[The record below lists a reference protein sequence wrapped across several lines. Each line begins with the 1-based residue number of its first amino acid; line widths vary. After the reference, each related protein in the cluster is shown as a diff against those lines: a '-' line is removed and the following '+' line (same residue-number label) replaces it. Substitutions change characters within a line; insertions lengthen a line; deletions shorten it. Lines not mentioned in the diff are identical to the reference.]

1 MKNVLILLRTNFRTS
16 YNSLAKNKKLRPI
29 FAIGIGIAGVVAFYF
44 LLKLSRFLYNL
55 KIPLVNI
62 SLAPLILNTVMLI
75 AFIYLLLGSFSIM
88 LSTLYFSSDTML
100 LLSLPLKERDVFSG
114 RFMFTVFEESIWLFF
129 LMYPFFVGYGMVHQA
144 NMIFYAE
151 TLLFVLL
158 FPVIPLTVAVFVI
171 LPLAKKIHPR
181 KLQNIIMVINVVFG
195 ILIVGIM
202 QIANPSYQIVSKDA
216 LTNLFSHGFSLMR
229 FLPTNIGVYLTMS
242 LAERNILI
250 GTFIFTIYLVISAG
264 LFYLC
269 TLLSLNTY
277 KEGLGKIREVQYVK
291 ISKRKAE
298 KEFKGF
304 SFLPTKIK
312 AIAEK
317 DVKMIRRDQKLS
329 VSILPIIAYLAVFFF
344 IFVVVLGKK
353 PSGNESFDLSFFMLL
368 FFFVFSSYMASLQ
381 IAPMLF
387 YTESK
392 SVWVLFTSK
401 ITSQELLWSKFVI
414 PFLLGEVM
422 NVLFFILMI
431 LVRHPSINM
440 ILVSVALA
448 LFLPFIFSIIGVST
462 SAMFPV
468 FKEVKNPKKIT
479 PGKVVLIQTVMG
491 YAMFGIAF
499 GFFFLNNLFV
509 KIWGG
514 TVAGIVIFILVGI
527 LSFAIGFSLML
538 AGSRRLKY
546 VEIQ

>member
-1 MKNVLILLRTNFRTS
+1 MKNVLILLRTNFRIS
-16 YNSLAKNKKLRPI
+16 YNSLAKNKKLRLI
-29 FAIGIGIAGVVAFYF
+29 FAIGIGVAGVVAFY
-44 LLKLSRFLYNL
+44 LLLRLSRFLYNL

-62 SLAPLILNTVMLI
+62 SLAPLILNIVMLI

-100 LLSLPLKERDVFSG
+100 LLSLPLKERDVFLG
-114 RFMFTVFEESIWLFF
+114 RFVFTVFEESIWLLF
-129 LMYPFFVGYGMVHQA
+129 LMYPFFVGYGVVNQA

-158 FPVIPLTVAVFVI
+158 FPVIPLAVAVFVI

-195 ILIVGIM
+195 ILIVGTM

-250 GTFIFTIYLVISAG
+250 GTFIFAIYLVISAG
-264 LFYLC
+264 AFC
-269 TLLSLNTY
+269 FCILLSLNTY
-277 KEGLGKIREVQYVK
+277 KEGLGKIRTVQYVK
-291 ISKRKAE
+291 IVKRKAE

-312 AIAEK
+312 AVAEK

-329 VSILPIIAYLAVFFF
+329 VSIFPIIAYLAVFFF

-353 PSGNESFDLSFFMLL
+353 PSANEPLDLSFFTLL

-387 YTESK
+387 YTESR
-392 SVWVLFTSK
+392 SVWVLFASK

-414 PFLLGEVM
+414 PFLLGEAM
-422 NVLFFILMI
+422 NALFFILMI
-431 LVRHPSINM
+431 FVRHPSINM

-448 LFLPFIFSIIGVST
+448 LFLPFIFSTIGVST

-468 FKEVKNPKKIT
+468 FKEVKNPKKII

-499 GFFFLNNLFV
+499 GFFFLNNLLV
-509 KIWGG
+509 KVWGG
-514 TVAGIVIFILVGI
+514 TVAGIAIFILVGI
-527 LSFAIGFSLML
+527 LSFAIGFSLMFV
-538 AGSRRLKY
+538 GSRRLNY
-546 VEIQ
+546 AEIQ

>member
-29 FAIGIGIAGVVAFYF
+29 FAISIGVAGLVAFYL

-55 KIPLVNI
+55 KIPLVDI
-62 SLAPLILNTVMLI
+62 SLAPLILNIVMLV

-114 RFMFTVFEESIWLFF
+114 RFVFTVFEESIWLFF
-129 LMYPFFVGYGMVHQA
+129 LMYPFFVGYGIVNQA

-158 FPVIPLTVAVFVI
+158 FPVIPLTVAAFVI

-181 KLQNIIMVINVVFG
+181 KLQNIIMIINVVFG
-195 ILIVGIM
+195 ILFFGIM
-202 QIANPSYQIVSKDA
+202 QIANPAYQIVGKDA

-229 FLPTNIGVYLTMS
+229 FLPTNIGVYFTIS

-250 GTFIFTIYLVISAG
+250 GTSVFTIYLVISAG

-269 TLLSLNTY
+269 TILSLSTY
-277 KEGLGKIREVQYVK
+277 KEGLGKIRTAQYVK
-291 ISKRKAE
+291 IVKRKTE

-353 PSGNESFDLSFFMLL
+353 SLGNESFDLSSFMLL

-387 YTESK
+387 YTESR
-392 SVWVLFTSK
+392 SVWVLFASK

-414 PFLLGEVM
+414 PFLLGEAM
-422 NVLFFILMI
+422 NALFFILMI
-431 LVRHPSINM
+431 FVRHPSINM
-440 ILVSVALA
+440 IFVSVGLA
-448 LFLPFIFSIIGVST
+448 LFLPFIFSTIGVST
-462 SAMFPV
+462 SAMFPI
-468 FKEVKNPKKIT
+468 FREVKSPKKII

-499 GFFFLNNLFV
+499 GFFFLNRLFI

-514 TVAGIVIFILVGI
+514 TIAGIAIFVLVGI
-527 LSFAIGFSLML
+527 LSFVVGFSLMS

>member
-1 MKNVLILLRTNFRTS
+1 MKNVLILLKTNFRTA

-29 FAIGIGIAGVVAFYF
+29 FAIGIGVTGVVAFYF

-55 KIPLVNI
+55 KIPFVDI
-62 SLAPLILNTVMLI
+62 SLAPLVLNIVMLT

-88 LSTLYFSSDTML
+88 LGTLYFSSDTML

-114 RFMFTVFEESIWLFF
+114 RFVFTVFEESIWLFF
-129 LMYPFFVGYGMVHQA
+129 LMYPFFVGYGMVNHA

-158 FPVIPLTVAVFVI
+158 FPVIPLAVAVFVI

-195 ILIVGIM
+195 ILFFGIM
-202 QIANPSYQIVSKDA
+202 QIANPSYQVVSKDA

-264 LFYLC
+264 LFYFC
-269 TLLSLNTY
+269 TLLALNTY

-291 ISKRKAE
+291 ISKGKAE
-298 KEFKGF
+298 KGFKGF

-353 PSGNESFDLSFFMLL
+353 SLGNESFDLSSFTLL

-422 NVLFFILMI
+422 NALFFILMI
-431 LVRHPSINM
+431 FVRHPSINM

-448 LFLPFIFSIIGVST
+448 LFLPFIFSTIGVST

-468 FKEVKNPKKIT
+468 FREVKNPKKII
-479 PGKVVLIQTVMG
+479 PGKVVLVQTVMG
-491 YAMFGIAF
+491 YAMFGVAF

-514 TVAGIVIFILVGI
+514 TVAGIAIFILVGI
-527 LSFAIGFSLML
+527 LSFAIGFSLMF